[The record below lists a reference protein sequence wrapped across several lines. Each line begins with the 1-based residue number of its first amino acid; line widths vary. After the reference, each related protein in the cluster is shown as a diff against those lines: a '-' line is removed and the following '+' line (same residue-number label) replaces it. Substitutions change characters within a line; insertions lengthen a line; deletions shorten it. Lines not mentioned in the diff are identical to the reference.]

1 MTSHAPDRVEA
12 GLNQTLSDLGLDY
25 LDLYLMHWPVGKG
38 PSDKSYQYD
47 YVQTW
52 QAMEQLL
59 RTGRVSNIGI
69 SNFSPNQVRELI
81 EKSNIKP
88 AVHQMELHP
97 YLPQGS
103 WIRAQQIHEISI
115 TSYSPLGNQNP
126 TYGDRTRRSP
136 TTQLRAPL
144 LLKDQI
150 INDIAEK
157 RGCTPAQVVLAWGMN
172 RGTSVIPKSQHK
184 EYIKENIGALKCV
197 LQGDDFARIGK
208 LGEEPRRF
216 NNPSRA
222 WGVKLFEG
230 LDDAWPVDCPRR
242 YGQIQMHAVTNRPQ
256 FPRPYRPKVSQPRPW
271 CDAMQRPGS
280 SSMQS
285 MVVQTSTMLDRMAQH
300 SILHKQS

>member
-1 MTSHAPDRVEA
+1 MTSHSPERVEI

-38 PSDKSYQYD
+38 PSDNSYHYD
-47 YVQTW
+47 YLQTW

-59 RTGRVSNIGI
+59 KTGRVRNIGI
-69 SNFSPNQVRELI
+69 ANFSPDQVKELI

-97 YLPQGS
+97 YLPQDK
-103 WIRAQQIHEISI
+103 WIRAHLVHGISI

-126 TYGDRTRRSP
+126 TYGDRARRSP
-136 TTQLRAPL
+136 TTQKKAPL

-157 RGCTPAQVVLAWGMN
+157 RHCTPAQVVLAWGMS
-172 RGTSVIPKSQHK
+172 RGTSVIPKSKHK
-184 EYIKENIGALKCV
+184 EYIKENFEALKCV
-197 LQGDDFARIGK
+197 LQGDDFGRIEK

-216 NNPSRA
+216 NNPSNG

-230 LDDAWPVDCPRR
+230 LDDA
-242 YGQIQMHAVTNRPQ
+242 
-256 FPRPYRPKVSQPRPW
+256 
-271 CDAMQRPGS
+271 
-280 SSMQS
+280 
-285 MVVQTSTMLDRMAQH
+285 
-300 SILHKQS
+300 